1 MTATEPP
8 STEGCI
14 SVQEFLEP
22 EPRTAPLA
30 GAVESLEVPDHSID
44 RPTIKAA
51 LLLGF
56 GLTLGLWLWAGYD
69 FIRRMSVVQ
78 SESAAISL
86 RYMQAQELLANVRPQ
101 VLTISV
107 NVRTALLDPTMANRE
122 EYRQRIQRTVASVG
136 ETLEQYVPV
145 LNSDVERE
153 RVARLRREVDSFG
166 FAVLDV
172 LSSSQA
178 VAPLEVRELLARI
191 VPRRELVIGVTDEV
205 QALNRAAFVEQQ
217 TAIAEAYRQTQ
228 RRVWERL
235 GMSLIASLAI
245 AAFAILYA
253 SRLES
258 RLRGQREREM
268 QHTRDL
274 QRLSATLVDAQEQER
289 RVIARELHDEL
300 GQVLMAVNVEL
311 SLAEKKLQHSG
322 AGHLLSDAQ
331 AITRTALHSVR
342 DLSHALHPAL
352 LDDLGL
358 VAALDSY
365 VLGIG
370 KRHGIRTRF
379 EQEGTARRAHPD
391 IELAAYRIVQEAVM
405 NAVKHASA
413 NACTVTVRH
422 FTARLMVVVED
433 DGRGFDPDEVQLAGA
448 AAGLGLIGMRERV
461 TQLGGNLH
469 VASVEGEGTTV
480 TVEFPLPGRDA
491 TLSLAGPRVESLKR
505 GGLRG

>member
-1 MTATEPP
+1 M
-8 STEGCI
+8 
-14 SVQEFLEP
+14 
-22 EPRTAPLA
+22 
-30 GAVESLEVPDHSID
+30 PDQSID

-78 SESAAISL
+78 SEAAAISL

-107 NVRTALLDPTMANRE
+107 NVRTALLDPSMANRE
-122 EYRQRIQRTVASVG
+122 EYRQRIRRTVASVG
-136 ETLEQYVPV
+136 ETLEKYVPV

-153 RVARLRREVDSFG
+153 RLGRLRREVDG
-166 FAVLDV
+166 YGYAVLEV
-172 LSSSQA
+172 LSSERA
-178 VAPLEVRELLARI
+178 VTGTEVRDLLARI

-205 QALNRAAFVEQQ
+205 QALNRAAFVEEQ

-258 RLRGQREREM
+258 RLRGQREKEM

-274 QRLSATLVDAQEQER
+274 QCLSAKLVDAQEQER

-311 SLAEKKLQHSG
+311 SLAEKKLQQSG
-322 AGHLLSDAQ
+322 AGNLLGDAQ
-331 AITRTALHSVR
+331 AITRTALSSVR
-342 DLSHALHPAL
+342 DLSHALHPAV

-358 VAALDSY
+358 VAAVESF
-365 VLGIG
+365 VVGIG

-379 EQEGTARRAHPD
+379 EQEGIARRSHSD
-391 IELAAYRIVQEAVM
+391 LELAAYRIVQEAVM
-405 NAVKHASA
+405 NAVKHSGAG
-413 NACTVTVRH
+413 ACTVTVRH
-422 FTARLMVVVED
+422 LTGRLVVTVQD
-433 DGRGFDPDEVQLAGA
+433 DGRGFDPAEVNLAGA

-461 TQLGGNLH
+461 TQLGGYLR
-469 VASVEGEGTTV
+469 VESAPGRGTTV
-480 TVEFPLPGRDA
+480 IVEFPLVGRDA
-491 TLSLAGPRVESLKR
+491 TPIQPASSTPVVGSPLKPE
-505 GGLRG
+505 GLRG